1 MFAKAIIELVALA
14 VKSSWVGGNRD
25 IFMSLFSASGLGF
38 AAALKAKL
46 VQEILFARVEDH

>member
-1 MFAKAIIELVALA
+1 MFAKAIIELEALT

-38 AAALKAKL
+38 AAAL
-46 VQEILFARVEDH
+46 